1 MASKKQDDNLVLKRY
16 VFRVH
21 RYTKHA
27 EPATQ
32 SIPREMVIEEFNEHE
47 ARRAV
52 IELYHAR
59 NQFVRKL
66 ELIKFKPLF

>member
-1 MASKKQDDNLVLKRY
+1 MSSKKSNDNLVLKRY
-16 VFRVH
+16 VFRIH
-21 RYTKHA
+21 RYTKYSD
-27 EPATQ
+27 PATQ
-32 SIPREMVIEEFNEHE
+32 AIPREMVIEEFNEHE